1 MQNKNAYVS
10 QKEVPFPAG
19 KVLISKTDTKGAITY
34 VERCVRGNVRLH
46 AAKN

>member
-19 KVLISKTDTKGAITY
+19 AALVSKTDTKGIITY
-34 VERCVRGNVRLH
+34 ANDEIARVKRRN
-46 AAKN
+46 